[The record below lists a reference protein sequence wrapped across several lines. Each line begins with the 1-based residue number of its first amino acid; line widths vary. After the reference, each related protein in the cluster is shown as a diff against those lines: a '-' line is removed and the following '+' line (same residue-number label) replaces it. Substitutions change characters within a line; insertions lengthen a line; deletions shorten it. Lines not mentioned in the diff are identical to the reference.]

1 MSQKTVRT
9 ITESFLEYLAEQELS
24 GLLPDIAVSLS
35 READRRQVIT
45 VMGATEVPEGE
56 KAALIKTLTE
66 KWGDHPVEFTFD
78 PSLLSGMII
87 AHKDQVIDMSGRT
100 ALNDLSQKLS

>member
-9 ITESFLEYLAEQELS
+9 ISESFLAYLTEEGLTD
-24 GLLPDIAVSLS
+24 LLPEIAESLT

-45 VMGATEVPEGE
+45 IMSAAPLPEGE
-56 KAALIKTLTE
+56 KSDLKKTLTA
-66 KWGDHPVEFTFD
+66 KWGEHAVEFTVD
-78 PSLLSGMII
+78 ESLLSGMII
-87 AHKDQVIDMSGRT
+87 AYRDQVIDMSGRS